1 MGDRGRDRSHTASL
15 SQPGPRQQHQRGARR
30 GGFTGRVELITE
42 PIAAAYAYGFHTS
55 RIDNLTLPVF
65 DMGPNVWAHAA
76 VEKRE

>member
-1 MGDRGRDRSHTASL
+1 
-15 SQPGPRQQHQRGARR
+15 
-30 GGFTGRVELITE
+30 VELITE